1 MKKKVL
7 TFLCIFLSLI
17 MLAGCGTTKP
27 AETAKPEETAKPAE
41 TVEPAKES
49 GWKFERPI
57 EIICP
62 WGVGGG
68 ADSTIRPMA
77 KLLTDILGVQVNV
90 VNVEGAGGAA
100 GVEHTYQ
107 QPADGYTFMLGTQSL
122 ILVDLQDIMSMDFKT
137 EFIPVTKLVHSINI
151 IAASA
156 KAAKGKYSTFSEMI
170 EYVKTHPD
178 EVSCGMLSATGA
190 DAMGLRQAIKGLAI
204 KEVPFGSGSEM
215 NAALAGGH
223 LSLMITGTDEIAGL
237 IASGDII
244 PLLALSE
251 KRMKKYPDLECSGE
265 LNIDSYIGTW
275 RGIFAKKGTPQGA
288 IDALVAGVEE
298 AVKTDTWQEFL
309 VNAVY
314 DERDGYANPEN
325 FMSLFLKEYDEL
337 GAYLESQG
345 ALKKK
350 Y

>member
-1 MKKKVL
+1 MKKKAL
-7 TFLCIFLSLI
+7 SCLCVFLSVVL
-17 MLAGCGTTKP
+17 LVGCSKAPAPQSGDQTEGGT
-27 AETAKPEETAKPAE
+27 EGE
-41 TVEPAKES
+41 
-49 GWKFERPI
+49 WKFERPI
-57 EIICP
+57 EIVCP

-77 KLLTDILGVQVNV
+77 DLLTDILGVQVNV

-100 GVEHTYQ
+100 GVEYTYQ

-122 ILVDLQDIMSMDFKT
+122 ILVDLQDIMSMDFRD
-137 EFIPVTKLVHSINI
+137 EFIPVAKLVHSINI

-156 KAAKGKYSTFSEMI
+156 KASAGKYSTFSEMI
-170 EYVKTHPD
+170 EYVKEHPN

-190 DAMGLRQAIKGLAI
+190 DAMGLRQAIRGLAI

-223 LSLMITGTDEIAGL
+223 LHLMITGTDEIAGL

-265 LNIDSYIGTW
+265 LGIDSYIGTW

-288 IDALVAGVEE
+288 IDALVAAIEE
-298 AVKTDTWQEFL
+298 AVQTDTWQEFL

-314 DERDGYANPEN
+314 DEREGYANPEN
-325 FMSLFLKEYDEL
+325 FKKLFLKEYEEL

-345 ALKKK
+345 ALKKR

>member
-1 MKKKVL
+1 MRKKVL
-7 TFLCIFLSLI
+7 SFLCISLSLV
-17 MLAGCGTTKP
+17 MLVGCSTTP
-27 AETAKPEETAKPAE
+27 APETEGQTGDEGE
-41 TVEPAKES
+41 
-49 GWKFERPI
+49 WKFERPI
-57 EIICP
+57 EIVCP

-77 KLLTDILGVQVNV
+77 DLVSDILGVQVKV

-100 GVEHTYQ
+100 GVEYTYQ

-122 ILVDLQDIMSMDFKT
+122 ILVDLQDIMSMDFRD

-151 IAASA
+151 IAAST
-156 KAAKGKYSTFSEMI
+156 KAAEGKYSTFSEMI
-170 EYVKTHPD
+170 DYVKEHPD

-190 DAMGLRQAIKGLAI
+190 DAMGLRQAISGLAI

-223 LSLMITGTDEIAGL
+223 LHLMITGTDEIAGL
-237 IASGDII
+237 IASGDIL
-244 PLLALSE
+244 PLLALCE
-251 KRMKKYPDLECSGE
+251 KRMKMYPDLECSGE
-265 LNIDSYIGTW
+265 LGIDSYIGTW
-275 RGIFAKKGTPQGA
+275 RGIFAKKGTPQEA
-288 IDALVAGVEE
+288 IDAFVAAVEE
-298 AVKTDTWQEFL
+298 AVQTDTWQDFL

-314 DERDGYANPEN
+314 DEREGYANPEN
-325 FMSLFLKEYDEL
+325 FMKLFLSEYDEL

-345 ALKKK
+345 ALEKK